1 MAGFYFMYWTNGFW
15 GQWIDLPG
23 EGSLYQAAT
32 AMALGAVVTTQ
43 IGNLLTQRTETTSF
57 FKSPLFNNKLIWI
70 GIASELLAV
79 AAFVYLPAFQEFIG
93 TNSFPLTNWGFLFA
107 WTPSLLLIDELR
119 KWFVRKR
126 LARKPISQA
135 VVL

>member
-1 MAGFYFMYWTNGFW
+1 
-15 GQWIDLPG
+15 
-23 EGSLYQAAT
+23 
-32 AMALGAVVTTQ
+32 MALGAVVTTQ
-43 IGNLLTQRTETTSF
+43 IGNLLTQRTETASF

-79 AAFVYLPAFQEFIG
+79 AAFIYLPAFQEFIG

-119 KWFVRKR
+119 KWFIRKR
-126 LARKPISQA
+126 LARKPIS
-135 VVL
+135 